1 MIYVRIRAVA
11 GSEASDG
18 LTSQTVGELVMICR
32 LKSLDVI
39 LLDISGLVAADRL
52 LAVGLQ
58 QLTRSSRVL
67 HDVDLPRD
75 ETNHTG
81 HTQLCAIENEFC
93 I

>member
-52 LAVGLQ
+52 SCWSAA
-58 QLTRSSRVL
+58 
-67 HDVDLPRD
+67 
-75 ETNHTG
+75 TNPLIACFT
-81 HTQLCAIENEFC
+81 
-93 I
+93 

>member
-1 MIYVRIRAVA
+1 MICVRIRAVA

-39 LLDISGLVAADRL
+39 LLDISGL
-52 LAVGLQ
+52 AVGLQ

-67 HDVDLPRD
+67 HIVDLPQS
-75 ETNHTG
+75 ETNPTS
-81 HTQLCAIENEFC
+81 HTQLFAVENKFC